1 MSKADQV
8 REHAD
13 YISNNPNNAH
23 AVAAALHLIADA
35 MDGKCEDCGSR
46 QASAV
51 IDPADNPEAGKDV
64 GATAAAVIATTE
76 QAMAGDAENV
86 NAGA

>member
-8 REHAD
+8 REHAE
-13 YISNNPNNAH
+13 YIRNYPNNAH
-23 AVAAALHLIADA
+23 AVAAALDLIAEA
-35 MDGKCEDCGSR
+35 MDGECEDCGSA

-51 IDPADNPEAGKDV
+51 IDPADNPEAGQDV
-64 GATAAAVIATTE
+64 GTV
-76 QAMAGDAENV
+76 AGDADNV